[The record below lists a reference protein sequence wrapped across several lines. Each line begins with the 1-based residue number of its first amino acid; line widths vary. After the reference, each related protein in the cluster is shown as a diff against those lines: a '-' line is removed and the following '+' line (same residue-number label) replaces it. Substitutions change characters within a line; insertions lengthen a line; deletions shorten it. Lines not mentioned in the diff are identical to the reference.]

1 MPVSFDI
8 DVREPVRRL
17 FAGLVLALCLGGWGG
32 AAPSEEADTALAA
45 AERAVEEAR
54 ARQALWTTAVS
65 ALKQARTARAKGD
78 FAATVQWSKR
88 AQELSELGLL
98 QRENAAAVEGKP

>member
-8 DVREPVRRL
+8 DVRKPVRRL
-17 FAGLVLALCLGGWGG
+17 FAGLGLALCLGAWGG
-32 AAPSEEADTALAA
+32 AAPSEEADTALAG
-45 AERAVEEAR
+45 AERAVETAR

-65 ALKQARTARAKGD
+65 ALKEARTARAKGD

>member
-1 MPVSFDI
+1 MPVSFAI
-8 DVREPVRRL
+8 DVRELSRRL
-17 FAGLVLALCLGGWGG
+17 IAGLALAVCLGGWGG
-32 AAPSEEADTALAA
+32 AAPAEEADAALAL
-45 AERAVEEAR
+45 AERAVETAR

-65 ALKQARTARAKGD
+65 ALKEARTARAKGD